1 MFVHIPVYSTECFPT
16 AVEIISIFNICIR
29 LAEVTETGPY
39 LQVFGNVVTRVQFN
53 QHLRNF
59 GNDIAGGIDT
69 RCCPVTK
76 GHSRF
81 ILLILRALVSE
92 QEVEIKSFERF
103 HHRIRRPPYC
113 FNIITQC
120 CRLNIL
126 IIIRINQI
134 QGRVVVSL
142 GNVTE
147 Q

>member
-1 MFVHIPVYSTECFPT
+1 MFVHIPVNSTECFPT
-16 AVEIISIFNICIR
+16 TIEVISILDIR
-29 LAEVTETGPY
+29 IRFAEVTETGPY
-39 LQVFGNVVTRVQFN
+39 LQIFSNVVTRVQLY

-59 GNDIAGGIDT
+59 SYDIAGGINP

-81 ILLILRALVSE
+81 ILLILRTLVSE
-92 QEVEIKSFERF
+92 EEMEIKSFERF
-103 HHRIRRPPYC
+103 QNCIRRPSYC

-120 CRLNIL
+120 SRLNIL

-134 QGRVVVSL
+134 QGRVVVGL

-147 Q
+147 